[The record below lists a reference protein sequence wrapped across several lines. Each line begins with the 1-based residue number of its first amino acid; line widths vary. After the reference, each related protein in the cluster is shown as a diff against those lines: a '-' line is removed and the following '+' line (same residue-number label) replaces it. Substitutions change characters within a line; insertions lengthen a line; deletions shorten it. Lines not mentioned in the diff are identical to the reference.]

1 MIFCWNH
8 GGHWLIW
15 QRPYYIWVFWSAV
28 CEDLAFTVLVY
39 WGRGGCCGSRNTY
52 PLLPR
57 PPPQSWG
64 LWSWRCSCLA
74 PRPQSAGGPCV
85 FSGHARAIMP
95 NLSPTSWKYN
105 PPPKWLLLETVL
117 SLLSWDWRQPDK
129 VRWWRI
135 KKHYFLNTIFC
146 YQSLFNRHSIKMLI
160 AAATRE
166 RGYCNTNWLVG
177 GWVLL
182 SAA

>member
-1 MIFCWNH
+1 MPRVKT
-8 GGHWLIW
+8 
-15 QRPYYIWVFWSAV
+15 RPGIYRPR
-28 CEDLAFTVLVY
+28 LLG
-39 WGRGGCCGSRNTY
+39 WGRAQRQQGHMSPREGSDRRGAAV
-52 PLLPR
+52 PR
-57 PPPQSWG
+57 LQP
-64 LWSWRCSCLA
+64 
-74 PRPQSAGGPCV
+74 AGGPCV
-85 FSGHARAIMP
+85 LAGSAGAMMP
-95 NLSPTSWKYN
+95 NSSPTSWKYN

>member
-1 MIFCWNH
+1 MVIFCRSH
-8 GGHWLIW
+8 RGHWLIW
-15 QRPYYIWVFWSAV
+15 QRHYYIWVFRSAV
-28 CEDLAFTVLVY
+28 CEDLAFTVLDCWERV
-39 WGRGGCCGSRNTY
+39 GCLGSRAT
-52 PLLPR
+52 R
-57 PPPQSWG
+57 IPPSPG
-64 LWSWRCSCLA
+64 D
-74 PRPQSAGGPCV
+74 
-85 FSGHARAIMP
+85 ARAIMP

-105 PPPKWLLLETVL
+105 PPPKWLLLETVV

-166 RGYCNTNWLVG
+166 HGYCNTNWLVG